1 MERIADRAI
10 WKLAVSA
17 ALVGG
22 VLVFLGRG
30 AVTEVEPY
38 KMVDELVT
46 TELSRWEGRELK
58 VHGWVVA
65 GSIVDVWQHQPTT
78 SFVLQKGGKQ
88 IRVIATTPSTWL
100 LRPQMELVVQ
110 GRLVPASSVPIVDAM
125 CAAALDDADPSERC
139 GVQFDD
145 HDYVL
150 VASALN
156 GKCPCK
162 YEGAYRTECP
172 PPPPPPSDRFR

>member
-10 WKLAVSA
+10 WKLAVSV
-17 ALVGG
+17 ALIGG
-22 VLVFLGRG
+22 TLVFLGRG

-46 TELSRWEGRELK
+46 TDLSRWAGRELK
-58 VHGWVVA
+58 VHGWVLA

-100 LRPQMELVVQ
+100 LRPQMELVVE
-110 GRLVPASSVPIVDAM
+110 GRLVPASSVSIVDAE
-125 CAAALDDADPSERC
+125 CAAHDGAAPSEHCR
-139 GVQFDD
+139 VQLDEQ
-145 HDYVL
+145 DYVL

-162 YEGAYRTECP
+162 YDGAYRNECP

>member
-1 MERIADRAI
+1 MERIAVRAI

-110 GRLVPASSVPIVDAM
+110 GRLVPASSVPIVDAE
-125 CAAALDDADPSERC
+125 CAAHDGADPSERC

-162 YEGAYRTECP
+162 YDGAHRNECL
-172 PPPPPPSDRFR
+172 PPPSDRFL